1 MNLTIKRIQNE
12 KRKGRY
18 ADGNGLYLQVA
29 RSGAKS
35 WIFRYKRNKKTYEM
49 GLGGIDVYPLI
60 EARQRA
66 MALRKILA
74 DGLDPIIENKKRKQA
89 QFLDDARQIT
99 FASCAQQYIDSHK
112 IAWKNEKHLTQWTNT
127 LDQYVYP
134 FIGELSIA
142 TIDTDLII
150 KCLQPIWT
158 TKTETASRIRGRVER
173 IFDWALARGFRTA
186 PNPARWKGHLDKL
199 LPSAMKIK
207 RVEHFRA
214 MPLDEVSAF
223 CNRLRNETGIASRAL
238 EFTILTAARTNEVLG
253 AKWEE
258 LDLDQKVWTIPA
270 ERMKANSEH
279 QVPLSS
285 RAIEILLGMRTQNNS
300 EYVVAGRKPDKPL
313 SNMAMLKVLRKMK
326 VKATTHG
333 FRSTFRDWAAEK
345 TNFPREVAE
354 AALAHT
360 LGSKVE
366 LAYLRT
372 TLFDRRAKM
381 MNLWAKFCSTDICKA
396 EVVQIRK
403 ANG

>member
-29 RSGAKS
+29 HSGAKS

-49 GLGGIDVYPLI
+49 GLGGIDLYPLI

-66 MALRKILA
+66 IELKKILA
-74 DGLDPIIENKKRKQA
+74 DGLDPITENNKRKQA
-89 QFLDDARQIT
+89 QSLNNARQIT
-99 FASCAQQYIDSHK
+99 FANCAQQYIDSHK
-112 IAWKNEKHLTQWTNT
+112 IAWKNEKHLAQWTNT
-127 LDQYVYP
+127 LDQYIYP

-142 TIDTDLII
+142 DIDTDLII

-158 TKTETASRIRGRVER
+158 TKTETASRTRGRVER
-173 IFDWALARGFRTA
+173 IFDWALARGLRTL

-207 RVEHFRA
+207 RVEHFKA
-214 MPLDEVSAF
+214 MPLDEMAAF
-223 CNRLRNETGIASRAL
+223 CKRLRNESGTAARAL

-258 LDLDQKVWTIPA
+258 LDLDQKTWTIPA
-270 ERMKANSEH
+270 ERMKANNTH
-279 QVPLSS
+279 QVPLAP
-285 RAIEILLGMRTQNNS
+285 RAIEILLAMRAQRKS
-300 EYVVAGRKPDKPL
+300 EYVFAGRKPNKPL

-326 VKATTHG
+326 IKTTTHG

-360 LGSKVE
+360 LGNKVE

-381 MNLWAKFCSTDICKA
+381 MNLWSKFCATYICKA
-396 EVVQIRK
+396 NVLQIRK
-403 ANG
+403 VNG

>member
-49 GLGGIDVYPLI
+49 GLGGIDLYPLV
-60 EARQRA
+60 EARRKA
-66 MALRKILA
+66 MDLKKLIA
-74 DGLDPIIENKKRKQA
+74 DGLDPITESKKRKQA
-89 QFLDDARQIT
+89 QFLNDARQIT

-112 IAWKNEKHLTQWTNT
+112 VAWKNEKHLTQWTNT
-127 LDQYVYP
+127 LEQYIYP

-142 TIDTDLII
+142 DIDTDLII
-150 KCLQPIWT
+150 KCFQPIWT
-158 TKTETASRIRGRVER
+158 TKTETASRTRGRVER
-173 IFDWALARGFRTA
+173 IFDWALARGFRTT

-199 LPSAMKIK
+199 LPSPMKIK
-207 RVEHFRA
+207 RVEHFKA
-214 MPLDEVSAF
+214 MSLDEMGAF
-223 CNRLRNETGIASRAL
+223 CKRLRSEQGISSRAL

-258 LDLDQKVWTIPA
+258 LDIDQKIWTIPA
-270 ERMKANSEH
+270 DRMKANNLH
-279 QVPLSS
+279 QVPLSP
-285 RAIEILLGMRTQNNS
+285 RAIEILLMLRAHRKS
-300 EYVVAGRKPDKPL
+300 VYVFSGRRPNKPL

-326 VKATTHG
+326 IKTTTHG

-360 LGSKVE
+360 LGNKVE

-381 MNLWAKFCSTDICKA
+381 MNQWDKFCATETRRA
-396 EVVQIRK
+396 EVLHLSKVSQ
-403 ANG
+403 